1 MPLPDVSRLADL
13 DASTWRKLA
22 DRLRAVS
29 INASTVHFVAH
40 VAERALDPLRR
51 ALRSYHLAKIRNPT
65 GYAMR
70 LFIFRDAV
78 DDGEARAALG
88 DAVTIEQLLA
98 AGLIAREADG
108 RLRSPF
114 YMNLVNEL
122 YVLCDDLTEGD
133 GVMGLGHT
141 TGDLCAASLP
151 TQEVGSVL
159 EVGCGAATGLLLCAS
174 RARRAVGIDID
185 PRAIVVARANA
196 LLNGIENVE
205 FRQGDLFAP
214 VAGEEFDLILA
225 QPPFVA
231 QPPGDSAITWMHG
244 GARGDELPLRF
255 LRELPAHLAP
265 GGRGVVLVEWPVFDR
280 EGEPPLEA
288 RVREVVPRDD
298 IGVLLVSSAGT
309 DLDEHCI
316 GYATGRPPFAGPEV
330 ERRMVARRAH
340 LDAMGVRELR
350 LTVNV
355 LQRTSP
361 GRAWTTR
368 VDARSFGKVS
378 VTSPRID
385 KLVAAEELLAS
396 GRASLAAARLRLP
409 HGARFVESERGVLI
423 ELPDEALIPP
433 LRVSPHAA
441 RLVSVFAT
449 PKTVRDAAAEF
460 APDMDDAL
468 ADKLF
473 GAVEQALSSG
483 ALEVDLGAKSASPP
497 S

>member
-1 MPLPDVSRLADL
+1 
-13 DASTWRKLA
+13 
-22 DRLRAVS
+22 
-29 INASTVHFVAH
+29 
-40 VAERALDPLRR
+40 
-51 ALRSYHLAKIRNPT
+51 
-65 GYAMR
+65 
-70 LFIFRDAV
+70 
-78 DDGEARAALG
+78 
-88 DAVTIEQLLA
+88 
-98 AGLIAREADG
+98 
-108 RLRSPF
+108 
-114 YMNLVNEL
+114 
-122 YVLCDDLTEGD
+122 
-133 GVMGLGHT
+133 
-141 TGDLCAASLP
+141 
-151 TQEVGSVL
+151 
-159 EVGCGAATGLLLCAS
+159 
-174 RARRAVGIDID
+174 
-185 PRAIVVARANA
+185 
-196 LLNGIENVE
+196 
-205 FRQGDLFAP
+205 
-214 VAGEEFDLILA
+214 
-225 QPPFVA
+225 
-231 QPPGDSAITWMHG
+231 MHG
-244 GARGDELPLRF
+244 GSRGDELPLRF

-280 EGEPPLEA
+280 DGEPPLEA

-309 DLDEHCI
+309 DLDDHCI

-409 HGARFVESERGVLI
+409 YGARFVESERGVLI

-483 ALEVDLGAKSASPP
+483 ALEVDLGAESASPP